1 MTKRRNPFPGVTRT
15 VDRHGTL
22 RWRFRRGGVDCYL
35 PGPYASAE
43 FRAAYDAACKARPVR
58 SAAKPGTLSWL
69 IESYLASRKFS
80 ELAPASRAS
89 QRRQFDWLRQTAGHL
104 PFAMCRTRD
113 VAALM
118 DRKDGPTAA
127 NTVAKRLSSLFA
139 YAQSLDLMTHNPAR
153 HVERRKVTGDGY
165 HTATEAEVAAYR
177 ARHPTGTRERLA
189 LELAINI
196 GPARQDLCRLGWQN
210 VAGATIRYA
219 RHKTKVEAE
228 LPILP
233 ELAAELR
240 HVPRDRLLFLVTA
253 EGRPFTVAGFGNAF
267 RDWCDQAGLTRCTVH
282 SFRKFAATRL
292 AEAGASEFQIMAVLA
307 HSTPKEAARYAK
319 KASRKALGA
328 GALALLPGA
337 EREQDLSNPLVRLD
351 KRAIQDTDRKPK
363 NA

>member
-15 VDRHGTL
+15 TDRHGTV

-43 FRAAYDAACKARPVR
+43 FRAAYEAARNTRPVR
-58 SAAKPGTLSWL
+58 SKARPGTLAWL
-69 IESYLASRKFS
+69 IESYLCSRKFS
-80 ELAPASRAS
+80 ELAPASRTS
-89 QRRQFDWLRQTAGHL
+89 QRRQFDWLRQIAGHL
-104 PFAMCRTRD
+104 PFAQCRVRD

-118 DRKDGPTAA
+118 DRKEGPHAA

-139 YAQSLDLMTHNPAR
+139 YAQAQELMTHNPAR
-153 HVERRKVTGDGY
+153 HVERRKITGDGY
-165 HTATEAEVAAYR
+165 HTASEAEVAAYR
-177 ARHPTGTRERLA
+177 ARHPSGTRERLA

-210 VAGATIRYA
+210 VEGGTIRYT
-219 RHKTKVEAE
+219 RHKTRIAAE

-240 HVPRDRLLFLVTA
+240 HVPRDRLLFLITA
-253 EGRPFTVAGFGNAF
+253 EGRPFTVEGFGGAF
-267 RDWCDQAGLTRCTVH
+267 REWCDRAGLTRCTIH

-307 HSTPKEAARYAK
+307 HSTPKEAARYTKA
-319 KASRKALGA
+319 ASRKALGA
-328 GALALLPGA
+328 SALALLPRA
-337 EREQDLSNPLVRLD
+337 EGEQDLSNPVARLD
-351 KRAIQDTDRKPK
+351 NHTPQPAEKRPK